1 MGKDMRIAVRVTAKE
16 KEKDEVKTHNE
27 IEIVEKLG
35 EGGQGVVYKVK
46 HDGKLR
52 ALKWYFPGK
61 LQDEAAFIK
70 NLENNINNYKRN
82 GR

>member
-1 MGKDMRIAVRVTAKE
+1 MAEFKKGTRIPTVTG
-16 KEKDEVKTHNE
+16 NE

-61 LQDEAAFIK
+61 LQDEAEFIK
-70 NLENNINNYKRN
+70 NLENNILKLFYGHWN
-82 GR
+82 